1 MNFDKFHFSP
11 ILAANLKALG
21 FETPT
26 PIQSQTIPVITKGHD
41 VVGLAQ
47 TGTGKTAA
55 FVLPML
61 QKLSDG
67 PRGKLRAL
75 IIGPT
80 RELAEQTNRVIHDLG
95 NHTKIHSVAIYGGVS
110 MRAQV
115 DGIRRG
121 AEIAVACPGRLL
133 DHMRQRTVDLS
144 NVDILV
150 LDEAD
155 QMFDM
160 GFLPDVR
167 QIIRVLP
174 ENCQKL
180 LFSAT
185 MPSEIRKLAHDFLK
199 SPETIQIEHT
209 APIATVAHAIF
220 PVSQH
225 LKGALLIELLKRTDA
240 GPVLVFT
247 RTRHRAK
254 RLAFLLERQNFKSTS
269 IQGNLSQSQRQRA
282 MEGFRSG
289 KYQILVAT
297 DIAARGIDVTGISH
311 VINFDIPDSVDAYT
325 HRIGRTG
332 RAAQTGDAYT
342 LVTREDK
349 PMVVQ
354 IERVLKAT
362 LERKY
367 LEGFDYDAPA
377 PERTNHQPQDREHAS
392 GNRSGGPSR
401 GPRRPQGGQHGSH
414 HAAPHRAPH
423 AAPRSAEPRN
433 EDAQPTENTLSHR
446 TPAAGKPFRKFAGA
460 YKSTRAPQPSHRSFG
475 R

>member
-1 MNFDKFHFSP
+1 MNFDQFHFAPP
-11 ILAANLKALG
+11 IAANLKALG

-26 PIQSQTIPVITKGHD
+26 PIQAQAIPVVLKGGD
-41 VVGLAQ
+41 VIGLAQ

-61 QKLSDG
+61 QKLMDG
-67 PRGKLRAL
+67 PRHKVRAL

-80 RELAEQTNRVIHDLG
+80 RELAEQIHSVIRELG
-95 NHTKIHSVAIYGGVS
+95 NHTKIHSVPVYGGVS

-121 AEIAVACPGRLL
+121 AEIIVACPGRLL
-133 DHMRQRTVDLS
+133 DHLRQGTVKLDGVEL
-144 NVDILV
+144 LV

-160 GFLPDVR
+160 GFLPDIR

-185 MPSEIRKLAHDFLK
+185 MPSEIRKLAHEILK
-199 SPETIQIEHT
+199 SPETIQIAHT
-209 APIATVAHAIF
+209 APIETVAHAIF

-225 LKGALLIELLKRTDA
+225 LKTALVIELLKKTDA

-254 RLAFLLERQNFKSTS
+254 RLAQQLERQGFKATS
-269 IQGNLSQSQRQRA
+269 IQGNLSQGQRQRA
-282 MEGFRSG
+282 MDGFRSG
-289 KYQILVAT
+289 KFQILVAT

-332 RAAQTGDAYT
+332 RAAKTGDAYT

-354 IERVLKAT
+354 IERVLKAS

-377 PERTNHQPQDREHAS
+377 PERTHQQGQDR
-392 GNRSGGPSR
+392 NRSQGHRPSGPSR
-401 GPRRPQGGQHGSH
+401 GPRQHQGGHHGGSGHAQH
-414 HAAPHRAPH
+414 H

-446 TPAAGKPFRKFAGA
+446 TPAQGRPFRKFAGA
-460 YKSTRAPQPSHRSFG
+460 YQKQRPQGQRMYGG

>member
-11 ILAANLKALG
+11 LLAANLKALG

-26 PIQSQTIPVITKGHD
+26 PIQTQAIPVISKGHD

-55 FVLPML
+55 FVLPIL

-67 PRGKLRAL
+67 PRHKLRAL

-80 RELAEQTNRVIHDLG
+80 RELAEQTNKVIHDLG
-95 NHTKIHSVAIYGGVS
+95 NHTKLHSVAVYGGVS

-121 AEIAVACPGRLL
+121 AEIVVACPGRLL
-133 DHMRQRTVDLS
+133 DHLRQGTVKLND
-144 NVDILV
+144 VEVLV

-185 MPSEIRKLAHDFLK
+185 MPAEIRKLAHDILK
-199 SPETIQIEHT
+199 TPETIQIEHT
-209 APIATVAHAIF
+209 VPLATVAHAIF

-254 RLAFLLERQNFKSTS
+254 RLAFQLEREGFKSTS

-289 KYQILVAT
+289 RIQILVAT

-349 PMVVQ
+349 SLVVQ
-354 IERVLKAT
+354 IERALKAP

-367 LEGFDYDAPA
+367 LEGFDYDAAA
-377 PERTNHQPQDREHAS
+377 PERTHHQEHDR
-392 GNRSGGPSR
+392 GPSPGHRPAAQSR
-401 GPRRPQGGQHGSH
+401 GPRRQQGGHQGGH
-414 HAAPHRAPH
+414 HAAPHKASH
-423 AAPRSAEPRN
+423 AAPRSAEPRSD
-433 EDAQPTENTLSHR
+433 DAQPAENTLSHR
-446 TPAAGKPFRKFAGA
+446 TPPQGKPFRKFAGA
-460 YKSTRAPQPSHRSFG
+460 YQKSRPQAQRVYG